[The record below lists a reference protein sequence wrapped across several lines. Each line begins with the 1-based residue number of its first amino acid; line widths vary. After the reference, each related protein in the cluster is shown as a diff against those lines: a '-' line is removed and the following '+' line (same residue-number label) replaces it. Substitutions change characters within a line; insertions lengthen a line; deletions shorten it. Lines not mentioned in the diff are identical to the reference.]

1 MRRAPPVE
9 GNVGA
14 DQSLSTSEYFMAS
27 LTLVEAAKIQQNPLI
42 QGVIESIVTVNQ
54 MYNFLPFD
62 EIVGNALSYTRE
74 NAIGGV
80 APIGI
85 GGGSNA
91 IPAAAKTPATFT
103 PVTTPLKAL
112 IGDALVDH
120 FIETTMG
127 TQNDQKGVQVASK
140 AKGLGREYHRQFIL
154 GDSSSSALEFD
165 GLAKLMP
172 AAQIISAASAA
183 FSFEYL
189 DELMSMVKSKDGAV
203 DFFMMPDIAIRKY
216 MALLRALGGA
226 GIGEVRTMPDGSQM
240 QFYRGVP
247 LMRND
252 WIPIVNGGGAVRTT
266 DVYAGCFDDGSRK
279 VGIAGLTSVNQAG
292 IFVSNVGEAE
302 LTNDTITRLR
312 FYSSMAIFSELGIA
326 KLDTV
331 KVAG

>member
-1 MRRAPPVE
+1 
-9 GNVGA
+9 
-14 DQSLSTSEYFMAS
+14 MAS

-62 EIVGNALSYTRE
+62 EIVGNALLYTRE

-91 IPAAAKTPATFT
+91 IPAGAKTPATFT

-120 FIETTMG
+120 FVETTMG
-127 TQNDQKGVQVASK
+127 TQNNQRGVQVASK
-140 AKGLGREYHRQFIL
+140 AKGLGREYQRQLIL
-154 GDSSSSALEFD
+154 GDSSTDPLEFD

-172 AAQIISAASAA
+172 AAQTIAAASAN

-189 DELMSMVKSKDGAV
+189 DELMSMVKAKDGQV

-216 MALLRALGGA
+216 MALLRGLGGA
-226 GIGEVRTMPDGSQM
+226 GIGEVRTLPDGTQM
-240 QFYRGVP
+240 SMYRGVP
-247 LMRND
+247 LFRND
-252 WIPIVNGGGAVRTT
+252 WIPVVNGGGAVRTT

-279 VGIAGLTSVNQAG
+279 VGIAGLTSVNQSG
-292 IFVSNVGEAE
+292 IFVSYVGEAE
-302 LTNDTITRLR
+302 ETNDTITRLR

-326 KLDTV
+326 KLESV
-331 KVAG
+331 KVQG